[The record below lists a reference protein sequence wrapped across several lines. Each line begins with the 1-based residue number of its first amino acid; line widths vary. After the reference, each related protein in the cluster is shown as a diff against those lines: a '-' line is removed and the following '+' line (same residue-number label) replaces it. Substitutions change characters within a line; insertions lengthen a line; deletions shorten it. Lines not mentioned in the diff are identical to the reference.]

1 MTRNGHFPQRKPH
14 PRRSAS
20 SSASICTWLKADW
33 PTGVQIH
40 QLVPNLPS
48 VSIFTEQN
56 WPKLGFRCGS
66 ATDGLVCGN
75 NWTVNNWTHSIPCRC
90 SQRSLH
96 STPSR
101 TRRQTLTLR
110 VSNVYQIALYICD
123 CLHLCRR
130 VFTYTRKMPGLLIVR
145 FHNYHRNTVPA
156 TVRCERCVGIKSL
169 FFFYFGKTAPSG
181 SGPPNSPSF

>member
-1 MTRNGHFPQRKPH
+1 MVTFPSANHIQGEVRVPH
-14 PRRSAS
+14 PVSVH
-20 SSASICTWLKADW
+20 DW
-33 PTGVQIH
+33 RLTGVQIH
-40 QLVPNLPS
+40 QLEPNLPS

-75 NWTVNNWTHSIPCRC
+75 NWTVNSWTHSIPCRC

-110 VSNVYQIALYICD
+110 VSNVYQIALCIYD
-123 CLHLCRR
+123 YLHLCTR

-156 TVRCERCVGIKSL
+156 TVRCERCVVIKSFFLL
-169 FFFYFGKTAPSG
+169 FWH
-181 SGPPNSPSF
+181 NSPQCVRTS